1 MPEASGLV
9 GSKGLGGSL
18 LMIVDTFVSESVRCN
33 IASSIRYD
41 LDINGADPE
50 RLDNFYEC
58 VVEFG
63 FDHIIVIG
71 EIVYGMLFLDC
82 YR

>member
-1 MPEASGLV
+1 
-9 GSKGLGGSL
+9 
-18 LMIVDTFVSESVRCN
+18 MIVDTFVSKSVHCN